1 MFFEFLFRQWPLR
14 KQVSYLKRK
23 GILIGS
29 RTKDA
34 RKIYIYM
41 YEDHFAEVL
50 FKNDNPD
57 GEVETASI
65 VKGLEN
71 LNSYLEKEFKTT
83 F

>member
-1 MFFEFLFRQWPLR
+1 MFFKFLFKQWPLH
-14 KQVSYLKRK
+14 KQVSFLKKK

-29 RTKDA
+29 RTREG

-41 YEDHFAEVL
+41 YRDHFAEVL

-57 GEVETASI
+57 HEIEHANI
-65 VKGLEN
+65 VRGLKD
-71 LNSYLEKEFKTT
+71 LNTHLEKDFKTT

>member
-1 MFFEFLFRQWPLR
+1 MFFKFFFKQWPLP
-14 KQVSYLKRK
+14 KQVSYLKKK

-29 RTKDA
+29 RTREA

-41 YEDHFAEVL
+41 YQDLFAEIQ

-57 GEVETASI
+57 SEVETANI
-65 VKGLEN
+65 VKGLKN
-71 LNSYLEKEFKTT
+71 LNSYLEKDFKTT

>member
-1 MFFEFLFRQWPLR
+1 M
-14 KQVSYLKRK
+14 RK

-41 YEDHFAEVL
+41 YRDRFAEVQ
-50 FKNDNPD
+50 FANDDPED
-57 GEVETASI
+57 VVEHANI
-65 VKGLEN
+65 VKGLKN
-71 LNSYLEKEFKTT
+71 LNSYLENEFKTS

>member
-1 MFFEFLFRQWPLR
+1 MFFKFLFKQWPLH
-14 KQVSYLKRK
+14 KQVSYLKK
-23 GILIGS
+23 NGVLIGS
-29 RTKDA
+29 RTKES

-41 YEDHFAEVL
+41 YQDHFAEIQ

-57 GEVETASI
+57 DEVETGSV
-65 VKGLEN
+65 VKGLQN